1 MKYDVKLDL
10 ENKTEEYSFGYVAKQ
25 ANGSAWLKSGKTV
38 ILATVVIDETEVV
51 KDDFLP
57 LTVQYIEKTYA
68 AGKIPGGFF
77 KRETKPSDFETLTS
91 RIVDR
96 SLRPLFPKGF
106 GHPTQVTIMVF
117 SVDQES
123 DLQVLALNAAS
134 AALFTSDIDINR
146 SVTAIRAAKVDG
158 ELVLNPTLTQLKE
171 STLDLY
177 LSGTKEELLMIEMRS
192 IGSEEVEVEEI
203 PEPVLDPMM
212 DPTLG
217 TVVISK
223 HVSNALE
230 EEELIEVLDKTQ
242 KALFEANVEYEVA
255 FGPYQK
261 EIKPLE
267 LKAHQLNEEM
277 VAYVKECHL
286 DAIKDALS
294 QMAKSERS
302 TALRQLRKK
311 ILELK
316 PEWDDVELELELKEA
331 IEYVKREFVRS
342 QILEQRVRA
351 DGRALNEIRPI
362 TIDTNLLPSAHASC
376 LFTRGQTQALVVLTM
391 GGPKD
396 AQMFEGLTDQ
406 GTQNENF
413 MVHYNFPGFSVGE
426 ASPIMGTK
434 RRELGHGNLAK
445 RALEPIINL
454 DGQTV
459 RLVSEILESNGSS
472 SMATVCGGYLALKAA
487 DIETSDTVAGIAMGM
502 VSDGDKYAILSDI
515 MGLEDHDG
523 DMDFKV
529 TGSKEGI
536 TAMQMDIK
544 LGGISLDVL
553 KEALYQAKEGRA
565 HIIDI
570 MKKAEEEIEF
580 NDGVL
585 PSTEHF
591 HIDPSFIGEIIGQ
604 AGKTIREIIEKF
616 EVAIDIDKKDGKVK
630 ITGKNKEGV
639 QGAKEHIH
647 SIVNAPKKEKIKYEV
662 GGVYEGT
669 VKRIVDFG
677 AFVELPDGT
686 DGLLH
691 ISKISKNRVENVKD
705 VLHEG
710 QKIKVKILEFKGNKI
725 SLEMAEDSI

>member
-1 MKYDVKLDL
+1 MKYDVSL
-10 ENKTEEYSFGYVAKQ
+10 ELKNREEAYSFGDVAKQ
-25 ANGSAWLKSGKTV
+25 ANGSAWLKSGKSV
-38 ILATVVIDETEVV
+38 ILATVVIDETEIV

-106 GHPTQVTIMVF
+106 GHPTQITIMVF
-117 SVDQES
+117 SADSES

-134 AALFTSDIDINR
+134 AALFTSDIDINT
-146 SVTAIRAAKVDG
+146 SVSAVRTAKVDG
-158 ELVLNPTLTQLKE
+158 EIVLNPTLSELKR
-171 STLDLY
+171 SSLDLY
-177 LSGTKEELLMIEMRS
+177 LSGTKEELLMIEMRTFGGES
-192 IGSEEVEVEEI
+192 VEVQEMM
-203 PEPVLDPMM
+203 LDPIL
-212 DPTLG
+212 DPTMSS
-217 TVVISK
+217 TVISS
-223 HVSNALE
+223 HISNALPE
-230 EEELIEVLDKTQ
+230 DELIEVFEKTQ
-242 KALFEANVEYEVA
+242 ELLFETNAKYEES
-255 FGPYQK
+255 FKSSQK
-261 EIKPLE
+261 PTLALD
-267 LKAHQLNEEM
+267 LKAHALNEEM
-277 VAYVKECHL
+277 LKYVKDNHL
-286 DAIKDALS
+286 EDIADAMN

-302 TALRQLRKK
+302 TALRALRKNIISK
-311 ILELK
+311 ETEWNSVEKEVELK
-316 PEWDDVELELELKEA
+316 DA
-331 IEYVKREFVRS
+331 IEKVKKEQVRS
-342 QILEQRVRA
+342 QILKQKIRA
-351 DGRALNEIRPI
+351 DGRALTEVRPI
-362 TIDTNLLPSAHASC
+362 SIDTNVLPNAHSSC

-391 GGPKD
+391 GGAKD
-396 AQMFEGLTDQ
+396 AQMFETLTDNT
-406 GTQNENF
+406 TQNENF

-445 RALEPIINL
+445 RALEPTMNL
-454 DGQTV
+454 DGQTI

-472 SMATVCGGYLALKAA
+472 SMATVCGGYMALKAA
-487 DIETSDTVAGIAMGM
+487 DIETSDTIAGIAMGM
-502 VSDGDKYAILSDI
+502 VSDGDEYAILSDI

-529 TGSKEGI
+529 TGSKDGI

-553 KEALYQAKEGRA
+553 KEALYQAKEGRS

-570 MKKAEEEIEF
+570 MLEAQDKIEF

-585 PSTEHF
+585 PSVDIF

-604 AGKTIREIIEKF
+604 AGKTIREMIEKF

-630 ITGKNKEGV
+630 ITGKNKTGV
-639 QGAKEHIH
+639 TNAKTHIH
-647 SIVNAPKKEKIKYEV
+647 SIVNTPKIAKIKYEV
-662 GGVYEGT
+662 GDKYEGT

-691 ISKISKNRVENVKD
+691 ISKISEKRVDKVSD
-705 VLHEG
+705 VLNEG
-710 QKIKVKILEFKGNKI
+710 EKIDVEILEFKGNKI
-725 SLEMAEDSI
+725 SLGRA